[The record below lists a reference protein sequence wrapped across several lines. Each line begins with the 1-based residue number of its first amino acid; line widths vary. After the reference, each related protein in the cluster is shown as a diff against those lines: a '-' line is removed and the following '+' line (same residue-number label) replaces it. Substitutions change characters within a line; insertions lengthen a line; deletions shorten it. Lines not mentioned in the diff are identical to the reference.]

1 LVQSYVVR
9 DVAPLIGFVRDHFLL
24 IAGLCGVGL
33 LFLGWALV
41 EAFKTDKHGDEII
54 RLRQRLYELE
64 RDANNPEFRSPD
76 PLVLSRRWARSG
88 AALTSNDGGCL
99 LIIDRVT
106 PAQRLALFTIR
117 VDGLPV
123 LQGHAIRCGETVEL
137 PGRSGTYLL
146 RLWAVDGIQAAVSIA
161 LRLGIENR
169 PALSGD

>member
-1 LVQSYVVR
+1 
-9 DVAPLIGFVRDHFLL
+9 
-24 IAGLCGVGL
+24 
-33 LFLGWALV
+33 
-41 EAFKTDKHGDEII
+41 
-54 RLRQRLYELE
+54 
-64 RDANNPEFRSPD
+64 
-76 PLVLSRRWARSG
+76 
-88 AALTSNDGGCL
+88 L